1 MLRIGICDDSA
12 DARIALKAALERA
25 MNRRKGEGTFFE
37 FSSGEGLLRW
47 LEKHAGELD
56 MVFLDIVMPVKD
68 GHSAIAEIM
77 EVNPK
82 ADIVIVS
89 SVGTQ
94 AQLRQAIQ
102 LGAKDFIQKPLN
114 VRQIESILKSRFE
127 GRE

>member
-1 MLRIGICDDSA
+1 MKLEDVKILIGDDSIL
-12 DARIALKAALERA
+12 ARKQLKDVVSSFGIKNILEA
-25 MNRRKGEGTFFE
+25 SNGQESIDLYKEHMP
-37 FSSGEGLLRW
+37 
-47 LEKHAGELD
+47 D

>member
-1 MLRIGICDDSA
+1 MKLEDVKILIGDDSIL
-12 DARIALKAALERA
+12 ARKQLKDVVSNFGISNILEA
-25 MNRRKGEGTFFE
+25 SKGQEAIDMYKEHTP
-37 FSSGEGLLRW
+37 
-47 LEKHAGELD
+47 D

-77 EVNPK
+77 EVNPQ

-114 VRQIESILKSRFE
+114 VRQIESILKTRFE
-127 GRE
+127 GRA

>member
-1 MLRIGICDDSA
+1 MKLEDVKILIGDDSIL
-12 DARIALKAALERA
+12 ARKQLKDVVSSFGIKNILEA
-25 MNRRKGEGTFFE
+25 SNGQESIDLYKEHM
-37 FSSGEGLLRW
+37 
-47 LEKHAGELD
+47 LD